1 MSGPVEKGPAEPAL
15 DPHLGATATAPPRWW
30 LRALIA
36 VSLVLALLGLRSVL
50 EAILI
55 EYAQRILLLAGINVI
70 LAVSLNLINGTTG
83 QFSIGHA
90 GFMAIGAYA
99 AAFLGVQLAP
109 LFASWFGTG
118 ALADAVTFNLAL
130 LFGALLAGISGLLV
144 GLPSLRLKGD
154 YLAIVTLGFGE
165 IIRIVFNNAQFL
177 GAATGYFGDSPAG
190 LPTYTNLFWVYFWVA
205 IVLGFTWNLTFS
217 QTGRSLAA
225 IREDEIA
232 AEAMATPTTRMKVL
246 AFSVSAAGAG
256 IAGGL
261 FAHMQA
267 GIRPEDFKF
276 DKSIDMIVMIIVG
289 GLGSVSGAALGG
301 VFVAVSLELMRDL
314 HEYRLVLYA
323 LLLIVIMLVRPEGL
337 LGTRELPTLIAARFR
352 RLRRLAPTGDA
363 NAGEH

>member
-1 MSGPVEKGPAEPAL
+1 MSQP
-15 DPHLGATATAPPRWW
+15 TAPAAPTAAPVLAPPPGAPRWW
-30 LRALIA
+30 LRALVALGVVVVLQLLQGALQA
-36 VSLVLALLGLRSVL
+36 V
-50 EAILI
+50 LI
-55 EYAQRILLLAGINVI
+55 EYAQRILLIAGINVI

-90 GFMAIGAYA
+90 GFMAIGAYGSA
-99 AAFLGVQLAP
+99 YLGVQLAP
-109 LFASWFGTG
+109 VLSSWLGVG
-118 ALADAVTFNLAL
+118 ALARGVTFNLAL
-130 LFGALLAGISGLLV
+130 LLGALLAGLSGLCV
-144 GLPSLRLKGD
+144 GLPSLRLRGD

-165 IIRIVFNNAQFL
+165 IIRILFNNAQFL

-190 LPTYTNLFWVYFWVA
+190 LPPYTNLFWVFLWAVIIITA
-205 IVLGFTWNLTFS
+205 AWNITFA

-232 AEAMATPTTRMKVL
+232 AEAMGTPTTRLKVL
-246 AFSVSAAGAG
+246 AFTLSAAGAG

-323 LLLIVIMLVRPEGL
+323 LLLILIMLLRPQGI
-337 LGTRELPTLIAARFR
+337 LGTRELPHLVLSL
-352 RLRRLAPTGDA
+352 LRRKAHSR
-363 NAGEH
+363 AGEAR